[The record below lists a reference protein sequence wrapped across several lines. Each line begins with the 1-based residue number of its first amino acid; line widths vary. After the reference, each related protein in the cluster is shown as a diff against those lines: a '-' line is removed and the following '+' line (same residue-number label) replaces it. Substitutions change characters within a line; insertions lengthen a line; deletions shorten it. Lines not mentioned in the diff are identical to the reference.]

1 MLARVADGEGVD
13 QFETVRRRKDGS
25 FVDVSLTISAVWD
38 TDGHVVGAS
47 TITRD
52 ITEQKRAA
60 QDLEKA
66 RREIDRFFN
75 LSRELMAIANDAGH
89 FVRVNPAFEQVLG
102 YSSQELVE
110 RPFTDFI
117 HPDDL
122 QRTLDNYAAQAAG
135 EASPCFENRYRC
147 KDGSYRWL
155 LWNATETLEDGLIFA
170 TARDVTEQKRMEQ
183 RLRQLADQ
191 DGLTGIHNRR
201 TFDEAL
207 ILQIGRCQRYGET
220 ATLLLLDLDGLKQI
234 NDTHGH
240 KTGDDVLKAVAGA
253 IEQSVRST
261 DFAAR
266 IGGDEFAVLLPHTRT
281 GNARIVARAI
291 EDVVAQTTVHADA
304 HDLHPSASI
313 GFATLDENT
322 PNAEVALVRA
332 DRSMYAAKRRRASD
346 TATGELARAGAQPG
360 NHASWLGG
368 GPDVGTSI
376 VATIRETTAYAP
388 SEAEREAAAVD
399 LDRIQRG
406 GIPLGAEQR
415 LKTVASAGSPVFS
428 SDLSAKEYCDRGGLG
443 SEADRADY
451 GLLRCPARLAE
462 LRLVVLRRR
471 DPRDALVRNA
481 VESGTRALVRPSA
494 PGGAVRGRGCR
505 DRYRADYQQLPRRTG
520 NRRIRRVRNRAYARR
535 CSSAMTATGR
545 GCARCLART

>member
-1 MLARVADGEGVD
+1 MGTGLELHGRRKDGSEFPAEVSLSSLATEDGTLFSSAIRDVSERKRLEGLAAHLVALVDSSADAIISTTTDGTIVTWNPGAQQLYGYTEAEVKGESISRLVPKDRDAEVALLLARVADGEGVD

-52 ITEQKRAA
+52 ITEQKRSA

-266 IGGDEFAVLLPHTRT
+266 IGGDEFAVLLPHTRN

-332 DRSMYAAKRRRASD
+332 DRSMYAAKRRGASD

-360 NHASWLGG
+360 NHASSLGG
-368 GPDVGTSI
+368 GPDVGTST
-376 VATIRETTAYAP
+376 VATIRETT
-388 SEAEREAAAVD
+388 D
-399 LDRIQRG
+399 
-406 GIPLGAEQR
+406 
-415 LKTVASAGSPVFS
+415 
-428 SDLSAKEYCDRGGLG
+428 
-443 SEADRADY
+443 
-451 GLLRCPARLAE
+451 
-462 LRLVVLRRR
+462 
-471 DPRDALVRNA
+471 
-481 VESGTRALVRPSA
+481 
-494 PGGAVRGRGCR
+494 
-505 DRYRADYQQLPRRTG
+505 
-520 NRRIRRVRNRAYARR
+520 
-535 CSSAMTATGR
+535 TAQ
-545 GCARCLART
+545 